1 MKIRKLD
8 LLDYF
13 AHTLTALFVLDRLL
27 KLAATL
33 HFFQRKPVFAQV
45 ASQEWPSISLIQPVT
60 HGVEGLTRNLRSRAH
75 LSYAGMIQHLLIC
88 DADDLPTQAVCRAY
102 LDEFPELHSH
112 LILVAGNAT
121 HPASK
126 IEKIEAAL
134 AAADGEIVWFLDD
147 DVALRPDAP
156 AVLLPALF
164 QPEVGAVFG
173 LACYTNWSN
182 PWSSLM
188 STFVNAQALLSYIPL
203 SYLTEPFT
211 ITGHCFALRH
221 DVFERVGGFAQMEQ
235 RIDDDH
241 ELARRVRHAGL
252 HVVQTPLIYDI
263 NNQLSSFK
271 AYMTQMKRWFIFPR
285 QSMLP
290 FLNVREQW
298 LSLLGSVGNL
308 FPALLLVLALLTGRR
323 SAIAGVRTSL
333 SLSATIYALCER
345 RYLKRETP
353 PIGWLLLPIV
363 VLLTPLHI
371 LAVLFSNNE
380 IEWRGQRLRIAR
392 GGKMEIVHDT
402 HE

>member
-1 MKIRKLD
+1 MKIPKLD
-8 LLDYF
+8 FLDYL
-13 AHTLTALFVLDRLL
+13 AHALTTLFVLDHLL
-27 KLAATL
+27 KLAAIL
-33 HFFQRKPVFAQV
+33 HFFQRNP
-45 ASQEWPSISLIQPVT
+45 ASPQASPQEWPSISLIQPVT
-60 HGVEGLTRNLRSRAH
+60 HGVQGLLSNLRSRAH
-75 LSYAGMIQHLLIC
+75 LSYAGTIQHLLIC

-102 LDEFPELHSH
+102 MDEFPALHSH
-112 LILVAGNAT
+112 LILVAGNDS

-126 IEKIEAAL
+126 IEKIQAAL
-134 AAADGEIVWFLDD
+134 AEAHGEIVWFLDD
-147 DVALRPDAP
+147 DVTLRPDAP
-156 AVLLPALF
+156 AILLPYLF
-164 QPEVGAVFG
+164 QPSVGAVFG
-173 LACYTNWSN
+173 LAYYTNWSN

-188 STFVNAQALLSYIPL
+188 SVFVNAQALLSYIPL

-252 HVVQTPLIYDI
+252 QIVQTPLIYDI
-263 NNQLSSFK
+263 NNELSSRK
-271 AYMTQMKRWFIFPR
+271 AYMAQMKRWFIFPR
-285 QSMLP
+285 QSMVP
-290 FLNVREQW
+290 FMSVREQW
-298 LSLLGSVGNL
+298 LSILGSIGNL
-308 FPALLLVLALLTGRR
+308 FPPLLLVLALLTGRR

-333 SLSATIYALCER
+333 SLSATMYALCEH
-345 RYLKRETP
+345 RYLKRQTP

-392 GGKMEIVHDT
+392 GGKMEVVL
-402 HE
+402 EA